1 MELNLTSPKTVRNLL
16 NEYSLAPLK
25 SKGQNFLIDGNI
37 ADKTARAAIP
47 EGAFALEIGP
57 GLGALT
63 QRLLARAGKVFAY
76 EIDSGLVRALR
87 EIFAGESRLSLMH
100 EDFLKA
106 DIESDLAETAQQ
118 GIYVAASLPYYITT
132 DCILKLLDSRL
143 NIKSITVIVQKEFA
157 DKACARP
164 GDKDYCALSAACSL
178 SSDARILF
186 TVPPGC
192 FYPEPKVGS
201 AALGMRINEAEK
213 EETKERL
220 SLVKALFS
228 ARRKTVKNN
237 LQSAFGLRAE
247 EAQDILKDSGIDINA
262 RAENLSVIEI
272 KKLHKNLKSASKYT
286 ENRLKSFKQ

>member
-1 MELNLTSPKTVRNLL
+1 MEQNLTSPKAVRSLL
-16 NEYSLAPLK
+16 SKYSLAPLK

-37 ADKTARAAIP
+37 AQKTARAALP

-87 EIFAGESRLSLMH
+87 EIFAGESRLSLIH
-100 EDFLKA
+100 KDFLKA
-106 DIESDLAETAQQ
+106 DKESDLKGIDKQ

-132 DCILKLLDSRL
+132 DCVLKLLGSRL

-164 GDKDYCALSAACSL
+164 GDKDYCALSAACALTSA
-178 SSDARILF
+178 ARILF
-186 TVPPGC
+186 SVPPGC
-192 FYPEPKVGS
+192 FYPEPKVSS
-201 AALGMRINEAEK
+201 AALEMRINGGEK
-213 EETKERL
+213 EETIERL
-220 SLVKALFS
+220 NLVKALFS

-237 LQSAFGLRAE
+237 LQNAYGLCAPEAE
-247 EAQDILKDSGIDINA
+247 DILKASGIDINA

-272 KKLHKNLKSASKYT
+272 IKLHENLKTAPKYR
-286 ENRLKSFKQ
+286 ENRLKTNK